1 MTLQPRFL
9 RAHRRGPEG
18 AAATAVTWEYA
29 EGVGFSGREG
39 ARAGAATAEGRR
51 FVRAAT
57 GRSALIAWTEL
68 GLLVA
73 VAAGVLLGLETGDR
87 GLFGWAVGS
96 LAVACTIACWRSA
109 SARTTAPAGP
119 MPSVG

>member
-1 MTLQPRFL
+1 MTFSSTFL

-18 AAATAVTWEYA
+18 AAAQAVNRGYA
-29 EGVGFSGREG
+29 ESVGFSGRVG
-39 ARAGAATAEGRR
+39 ARAGVAGTEGRLPA
-51 FVRAAT
+51 RAVT
-57 GRSALIAWTEL
+57 GRSALIVWTEL
-68 GLLVA
+68 GLCTAVA
-73 VAAGVLLGLETGDR
+73 VGVLLGLVTGDR

-119 MPSVG
+119 MPSAI